1 MCGIGYNEEVNLVCD
16 RKDQWL
22 LDSGSNIHICSADEY
37 ILMED
42 KRTANETDVVGE
54 GTEIKSTVS
63 RTVTMMITDNG
74 KLFKITDVL
83 YAPEFK
89 QKIINIARM
98 IDKGNQ
104 VIFEDEKMTIKNES
118 GYLICK
124 RDQTIWFGGI
134 YYV

>member
-1 MCGIGYNEEVNLVCD
+1 
-16 RKDQWL
+16 
-22 LDSGSNIHICSADEY
+22 
-37 ILMED
+37 
-42 KRTANETDVVGE
+42 
-54 GTEIKSTVS
+54 
-63 RTVTMMITDNG
+63 
-74 KLFKITDVL
+74 
-83 YAPEFK
+83 
-89 QKIINIARM
+89 M